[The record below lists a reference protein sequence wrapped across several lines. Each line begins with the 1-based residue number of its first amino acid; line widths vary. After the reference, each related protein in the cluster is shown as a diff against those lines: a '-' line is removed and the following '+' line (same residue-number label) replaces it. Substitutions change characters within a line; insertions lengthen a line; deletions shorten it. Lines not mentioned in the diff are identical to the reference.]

1 MSWEE
6 SFVERIG
13 EVRERELKLFRR
25 AAIIM
30 SLFQVR
36 YTPSSFRPHVS
47 CDDAAAVDLTVP
59 LLLFA
64 LCSSMPW
71 PDDDASDTDCRVR
84 HDSRAIRAAGQHH
97 NCLYRLPGA
106 ISTHAAP

>member
-36 YTPSSFRPHVS
+36 YTPSWFRPHVSCS
-47 CDDAAAVDLTVP
+47 CDDAAAVDLTAP
-59 LLLFA
+59 LLLFCPV
-64 LCSSMPW
+64 L
-71 PDDDASDTDCRVR
+71 V
-84 HDSRAIRAAGQHH
+84 
-97 NCLYRLPGA
+97 
-106 ISTHAAP
+106 HAMARR